1 MAIAFHFQAVQK
13 PAFFKI
19 APLRSWLKSIAK
31 KEDVLLQDLNYIFVE
46 DEALLKINIEYLQH
60 NTYTDIITFDNSDAK
75 GKIES
80 DIYISL
86 ERVEAN
92 AQKYTTTFE
101 DELLRVLAHGL
112 LHLCGYKDKSKKD
125 AALMRQKEEECLDL
139 WANR

>member
-1 MAIAFHFQAVQK
+1 M
-13 PAFFKI
+13 
-19 APLRSWLKSIAK
+19 
-31 KEDVLLQDLNYIFVE
+31 E

-92 AQKYTTTFE
+92 AKIRP
-101 DELLRVLAHGL
+101 LLKMNYYEYWLM
-112 LHLCGYKDKSKKD
+112 GYCIY
-125 AALMRQKEEECLDL
+125 AAIKTNLKGRCFNAAKEEECP
-139 WANR
+139 